1 MPNPDIPEILTL
13 IIALI
18 FSTFSANW
26 FTKVYTS
33 EAPPE
38 NKSQFN

>member
-18 FSTFSANW
+18 FSIFSANW
-26 FTKVYTS
+26 SAKAYTGK
-33 EAPPE
+33 APPE
-38 NKSQFN
+38 NKS